1 MGEWEKF
8 ATRLQSAR
16 QSAHVAQEQSAKR
29 QRKLDT
35 EAKQHWLGLK
45 NVLAEACKE
54 INATNSD
61 ALLTLSQREAH
72 FEIALS
78 MPGEKQLRRVCLQ
91 YDYLTKRVTVDQEG
105 CVSGSNGGQPF
116 VTNAYTIVLDEND
129 SFIWREESAE
139 RDVPNQVLA
148 EQLLSA
154 LIP

>member
-1 MGEWEKF
+1 MGEWVKF

-16 QSAHVAQEQSAKR
+16 HSARVAQEQSVKR

-45 NVLAEACKE
+45 SVLEDACKE
-54 INATNSD
+54 INATNED

-78 MPGEKQLRRVCLQ
+78 MPGERQLRRVCLQ
-91 YDYLTKRVTVDQEG
+91 YDYISKRVTVDQEG
-105 CVSGSNGGQPF
+105 CANGKIDGQPF
-116 VTNAYTIVLDEND
+116 VTTSDSIALDEND
-129 SFIWREESAE
+129 SFVWREESAE
-139 RDVPNQVLA
+139 RDVPNQAFA
-148 EQLLSA
+148 EQLLST

>member
-1 MGEWEKF
+1 MGEWVKF

-16 QSAHVAQEQSAKR
+16 QSARVAQEQSAKR

-45 NVLAEACKE
+45 SVLAEACNE
-54 INATNSD
+54 INATNDD
-61 ALLTLSQREAH
+61 ALLTLSQRESH

-78 MPGEKQLRRVCLQ
+78 MPGERQLRRVCLQ
-91 YDYLTKRVTVDQEG
+91 YDYMSKRVTVDQEG
-105 CVSGSNGGQPF
+105 CANGKNSGQPF
-116 VTNAYTIVLDEND
+116 VTTAYNIVLDEDD
-129 SFIWREESAE
+129 SFAWREESAE
-139 RDVPNQVLA
+139 RDVPNQAFA